1 MRLSLASL
9 IFHRCCHFLHFFP
22 HDREEDLVTVGVVPK
37 SVPPGWDYD
46 VCHLYSYYLTA
57 NSKVRFLSQR
67 YRFAYLLDLSPSAAG
82 PNLSSRDT
90 MVTTLLPVLGDSLA
104 GLVRPFYVPGK
115 PLN

>member
-1 MRLSLASL
+1 MARQ
-9 IFHRCCHFLHFFP
+9 
-22 HDREEDLVTVGVVPK
+22 EDLVTVGVVPK

-115 PLN
+115 VNHLLN